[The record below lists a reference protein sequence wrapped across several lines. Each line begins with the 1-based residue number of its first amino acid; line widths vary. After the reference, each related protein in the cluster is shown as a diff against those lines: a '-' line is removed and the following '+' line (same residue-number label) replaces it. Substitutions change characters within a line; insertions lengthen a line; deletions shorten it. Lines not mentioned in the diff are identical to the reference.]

1 MNHTLS
7 PFKLPPLHANT
18 SIAAL
23 ERIESLTIALSL
35 ALRTPTS
42 EKTGPVEVPVG
53 ALSELG
59 VRLVGLNLDTP
70 IKERIDPTLL
80 TLSLSLLPRLQFCG
94 AQLLAQLG
102 LCVGARLVANASEIL
117 GTISRTLIT
126 YPLRSPMRPVLSTS
140 YSIIL
145 QSMGAAVDPE
155 EGKKS
160 LARVWRTILED
171 IGSIAVDPIAAG
183 VIEEG
188 KKSGGN
194 GKGKNKRART
204 FDVTESLELAGRKVR
219 IDEIDLRIAERA
231 LASTFSLASTA
242 RQATD
247 SFSQRWKDYSPH
259 PIPISSL
266 LNSSS
271 PPPDSSSP
279 SPSRPHSSPR
289 NPPST
294 PPRPPN
300 HSRRIRRISPRRTLD
315 EELRL
320 RCRAVSS
327 GGER

>member
-7 PFKLPPLHANT
+7 PFKLPPLHSNT

-80 TLSLSLLPRLQFCG
+80 TLSISLLPRLQFCG

-102 LCVGARLVANASEIL
+102 LCVGSRLVANASDIL

-145 QSMGAAVDPE
+145 ESMGASVDPE

-171 IGSIAVDPIAAG
+171 IGSIAADPIAAG

-188 KKSGGN
+188 AGGKKAGGGN

-231 LASTFSLASTA
+231 LASTS
-242 RQATD
+242 
-247 SFSQRWKDYSPH
+247 SFPH
-259 PIPISSL
+259 
-266 LNSSS
+266 
-271 PPPDSSSP
+271 
-279 SPSRPHSSPR
+279 HR
-289 NPPST
+289 N
-294 PPRPPN
+294 R
-300 HSRRIRRISPRRTLD
+300 D
-315 EELRL
+315 
-320 RCRAVSS
+320 
-327 GGER
+327 